1 MTSLKLRLWDKSRK
15 IMYISPD
22 EIEHLMRL
30 KLRAWLEDYGVMVRV
45 GAIILNSGVFL
56 DPGVPHIMDQHND
69 IYLLSEVE
77 LMQSTG
83 LFDKNG
89 VEIYGG
95 DVLCYREGEL
105 YNWNVGQVRWM
116 GEGGY
121 PAFDVYPYI
130 DCDSNGLS
138 YIMAC
143 CECEVIGNVYENP
156 ELLK

>member
-22 EIEHLMRL
+22 EIEHLGS
-30 KLRAWLEDYGVMVRV
+30 WLDAHLP
-45 GAIILNSGVFL
+45 GAIADKDSI
-56 DPGVPHIMDQHND
+56 I
-69 IYLLSEVE
+69 